1 MRLVHCTNYWGE
13 HINGTDNDDEV
24 SFDAIWVQARL
35 DHQGCCCPGFG
46 RRRVLIRDDDINGEH
61 SGWWSLFSVSCAE
74 GRSQGHYFWKY
85 VLIPQG
91 TYGYGKRGCA
101 GLGWTYIGEVHSSCA
116 TAQLEGLIGDR
127 LDEQYDYDFNHV
139 HIGIRWDGTMYAGKG
154 GQLCMKT
161 GRILQ

>member
-1 MRLVHCTNYWGE
+1 MRLVHCTDYWGE
-13 HINGTDNDDEV
+13 HINGTNNDDEV
-24 SFDAIWVQARL
+24 GFDAIWVQARL
-35 DHQGCCCPGFG
+35 DHHQGCCCPGFG

-74 GRSQGHYFWKY
+74 GRSPGHYFWKY

-116 TAQLEGLIGDR
+116 TAQLEDLIGDR

-139 HIGIRWDGTMYAGKG
+139 HIGIMCDGTMYAGKG
-154 GQLCMKT
+154 NSA
-161 GRILQ
+161 

>member
-46 RRRVLIRDDDINGEH
+46 RRRVLIRDYDINGEH

-85 VLIPQG
+85 VLIPLG

-101 GLGWTYIGEVHSSCA
+101 GLGWTYIGEVYSSCA

-127 LDEQYDYDFNHV
+127 LDAKSTITTSIKNHV
-139 HIGIRWDGTMYAGKG
+139 HIGIMCDGTMYAGKG
-154 GQLCMKT
+154 NSA
-161 GRILQ
+161 